1 VEEKMHKALGKGLEA
16 LIPGVTLNDGDV
28 SLSESITHVKLDNIV
43 PNKYQARHYFNE
55 QKIRELA
62 ASIQTNGL
70 VHPLLVRRLDDGYEL
85 IAGERRWRAA
95 KEAGLADVPA
105 IVKEVNDA
113 EMFELSLIE
122 NIQREDLNPLEE
134 AEAYRQL
141 MDNFNLSQEK
151 LSQRIGKDR
160 SSVANMLRLLK
171 LPDEVKTEIL
181 NGNIS
186 AGHARAIMGLESLE
200 DQESLAQRISG
211 EKLSV
216 REAEEVVKKL
226 RKISITTT
234 KQKNVHIIE
243 AEEELQRALG
253 AHVNIK
259 YRKGKGKIEVK
270 FYSDTELERI
280 MNVMKGIR

>member
-1 VEEKMHKALGKGLEA
+1 MHKALGKGLEA
-16 LIPGVTLNDGDV
+16 LIPGVTLNGGDV

-55 QKIRELA
+55 QKIKELA
-62 ASIQTNGL
+62 TSIQTNGL

-95 KEAGLADVPA
+95 KEAGLSDVPA

-113 EMFELSLIE
+113 EMFELSLVE

-141 MDNFNLSQEK
+141 MDNFNLSQEQ

-181 NGNIS
+181 NGNLS

-234 KQKNVHIIE
+234 KQKNVHVLE
-243 AEEELQRALG
+243 AEEDLQRSLG

-270 FYSDTELERI
+270 FYSDDDLQRI
-280 MNVMKGIR
+280 MNIMKGIR

>member
-1 VEEKMHKALGKGLEA
+1 MHKALGKGLEA

>member
-1 VEEKMHKALGKGLEA
+1 MHKALGKGLEA
-16 LIPGVTLNDGDV
+16 LIPGVTLNGGDV

-55 QKIRELA
+55 QKIKELA

-70 VHPLLVRRLDDGYEL
+70 VHPLLVRRRDEGYEL

-95 KEAGLADVPA
+95 KAAGLADVPA

-113 EMFELSLIE
+113 EMFELSLVE

-141 MDNFNLSQEK
+141 MDNFNLSQEQ

-181 NGNIS
+181 NGNVS
-186 AGHARAIMGLESLE
+186 AGHARAIMGLESQE
-200 DQESLAQRISG
+200 DQESLAQRITG

-234 KQKNVHIIE
+234 KQKNVHIME

-270 FYSDTELERI
+270 FYSEDDLQRI

>member
-1 VEEKMHKALGKGLEA
+1 MHKALGKGLEA
-16 LIPGVTLNDGDV
+16 LIPGVTLNGGDV
-28 SLSESITHVKLDNIV
+28 SLGESITHVRLDNIV

-55 QKIRELA
+55 QKIKELA

-70 VHPLLVRRLDDGYEL
+70 VHPLLVRRRDEGYEL

-95 KEAGLADVPA
+95 KAAGLADVPA

-113 EMFELSLIE
+113 EMFELSLVE

-141 MDNFNLSQEK
+141 MDNFNLSQEQ
-151 LSQRIGKDR
+151 LAQRIGKER
-160 SSVANMLRLLK
+160 SSIANMLRLLK

-181 NGNIS
+181 NGNVS

-200 DQESLAQRISG
+200 DQESLAQRITG

-234 KQKNVHIIE
+234 KQKNVHIME
-243 AEEELQRALG
+243 AEEDLQRALG

-270 FYSDTELERI
+270 FYSEDDLQRI

>member
-1 VEEKMHKALGKGLEA
+1 MHKALGKGLEA

-28 SLSESITHVKLDNIV
+28 SLSESITHVRLDNIV

-55 QKIRELA
+55 QKIKELA

-70 VHPLLVRRLDDGYEL
+70 VHPLLVRRRDEGYEL

-95 KEAGLADVPA
+95 KAAGLADVPA

-113 EMFELSLIE
+113 EMFELSLVE

-141 MDNFNLSQEK
+141 MDNFNLSQEQ
-151 LSQRIGKDR
+151 LAQRIGKER
-160 SSVANMLRLLK
+160 SSIANMLRLLN

-181 NGNIS
+181 NGNVS

-200 DQESLAQRISG
+200 DQESLAQRITG

-234 KQKNVHIIE
+234 KQKNVHIME

-259 YRKGKGKIEVK
+259 YRRGKGKIEVK
-270 FYSDTELERI
+270 FYSEDDLQRI
-280 MNVMKGIR
+280 MNIMKGIR

>member
-1 VEEKMHKALGKGLEA
+1 MHKALGKGLEA
-16 LIPGVTLNDGDV
+16 LIPGVTLNGGDV
-28 SLSESITHVKLDNIV
+28 SLSESITHVKLDNII

-55 QKIRELA
+55 QKIKELA

-70 VHPLLVRRLDDGYEL
+70 VHPLLVRRRDDGYEL

-113 EMFELSLIE
+113 EMFELSLVE

-141 MDNFNLSQEK
+141 MDNFNLSQEQ
-151 LSQRIGKDR
+151 LAQRIGKDR

-181 NGNIS
+181 NGNVS

-200 DQESLAQRISG
+200 DQESLAQRITG

-216 REAEEVVKKL
+216 RETEEVVKKL
-226 RKISITTT
+226 RRISITTT
-234 KQKNVHIIE
+234 KQKNVHITE

-259 YRKGKGKIEVK
+259 YRRGKGKIEVK
-270 FYSDTELERI
+270 FYSEDDLQRI
-280 MNVMKGIR
+280 MNVMKGVR